1 MKSKLLFLPLTVLLC
16 TTTEMYAPQ
25 QTDTS
30 RSYSISMAILWAWLH
45 DGTPLPVPGFDPTKR
60 RSISREDITH
70 CQFLAS
76 NEEPYKSFL
85 HNKKF
90 QEHEWSIKVQYLKDG
105 FPYVF
110 ITQIQ

>member
-16 TTTEMYAPQ
+16 TTTEMYTSQ
-25 QTDTS
+25 QADPS
-30 RSYSISMAILWAWLH
+30 ISYSISMATLWAWLH
-45 DGTPLPVPGFDPTKR
+45 DGTPLPVPGFDHTKR
-60 RSISREDITH
+60 RLISREDITH
-70 CQFLAS
+70 CQFLAN

-85 HNKKF
+85 HNKNF
-90 QEHEWSIKVQYLKDG
+90 QEREWSIRVQYIADG